1 MQNVFIGGNLHE
13 MSNLFLGH
21 ICIRKNIS
29 EVILPRVLR
38 VQSCFFFSFFLHLIS
53 LPVLPNGPIRKV
65 CAIISRVHCKE
76 KTNWF

>member
-1 MQNVFIGGNLHE
+1 MQNVFIGDNLHE

-29 EVILPRVLR
+29 EVKSAKCSV
-38 VQSCFFFSFFLHLIS
+38 FFFFFLHLIS
-53 LPVLPNGPIRKV
+53 LPFLPNGPIQKV

>member
-38 VQSCFFFSFFLHLIS
+38 VHSFFFLHLIS

-65 CAIISRVHCKE
+65 CAIISSVHCKE

>member
-38 VQSCFFFSFFLHLIS
+38 VQSFFFFLHLIS